1 MINGLA
7 SSMYLPATLF
17 EIVTGFNAHYA
28 DDMKCGDMGDR
39 ELLSFGLK
47 DVSAKVDPYRLVRYD
62 FPLRYPLEGFLG
74 SPPRGTKI
82 SHQECVNILF
92 TEMKELSAMFSFT
105 GEYKMLIRELIDH
118 FRFGKGSNFYSLRLN
133 AAFQNRIERMS
144 HEGPAFKIKESIHD
158 YFLYNKHELN
168 ISSLIH
174 DLKVVLYTA
183 TLDKFNSKTDR
194 INGLGISI
202 HDISAQNITLLDLQK
217 YAMGWDATLIF
228 KAQDH
233 FGLDIIDIKKDKY
246 RNFRFFRIWFFL
258 QRHRD
263 YAFKPFF
270 TDFHSVVRIGE
281 Y

>member
-1 MINGLA
+1 MMNGLA

-17 EIVTGFNAHYA
+17 ETVTGFNARYA

-39 ELLSFGLK
+39 ELLSLGLK

-62 FPLRYPLEGFLG
+62 FPLRFPLDGFLG

-92 TEMKELSAMFSFT
+92 NEMKELSTMFSFA

-118 FRFGKGSNFYSLRLN
+118 FRFGNGRAFSHSRLDSAYQDRIEKYSLNSPLEVINHVLNNALASNFSTIHLPSLL
-133 AAFQNRIERMS
+133 
-144 HEGPAFKIKESIHD
+144 HKIKSRLFVCH
-158 YFLYNKHELN
+158 LNKFDEP
-168 ISSLIH
+168 
-174 DLKVVLYTA
+174 V
-183 TLDKFNSKTDR
+183 DR

-202 HDISAQNITLLDLQK
+202 HDIAAQKITLLDLQK
-217 YAMGWDATLIF
+217 YSLGWSATVLF
-228 KAQDH
+228 EAQDH
-233 FGLDIIDIKKDKY
+233 FGLDLKDIKNNLY
-246 RNFRFFRIWFFL
+246 QEFRFFRIWFFL